1 MSISCECCVLSGR
14 LWVQIPLGAWMSI
27 SCECCVLSGRL
38 WVRIPLGAR
47 MSVSCECCVSSGRGL
62 CYGLSPVQRSPTE
75 CGVSECD
82 RESSIMRRPWP
93 TEGCCVMTKKL
104 YYTRTMLC
112 YVRTA
117 ICYVTS
123 MLRYVRTH
131 ASFMITLLS
140 HCWGFL
146 TGHSPPIGLF
156 GSISPR
162 GGLSC
167 GTTVTT
173 SASNMTTVPNICMN
187 LKQKNIFTGLMFI
200 GPCIILIVD

>member
-14 LWVQIPLGAWMSI
+14 LWVQIPLRAWMSI

-47 MSVSCECCVSSGRGL
+47 MSVSCECCVSSLLRAVTRPEESYRVWCVWVWSWILDNEETLAHWGL
-62 CYGLSPVQRSPTE
+62 LCH
-75 CGVSECD
+75 D
-82 RESSIMRRPWP
+82 K
-93 TEGCCVMTKKL
+93 KKL